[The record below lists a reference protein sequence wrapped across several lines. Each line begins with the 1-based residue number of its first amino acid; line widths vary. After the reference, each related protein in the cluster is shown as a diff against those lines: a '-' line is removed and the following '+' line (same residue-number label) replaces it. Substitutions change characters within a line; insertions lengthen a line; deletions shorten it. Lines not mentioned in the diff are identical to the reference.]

1 VKGQS
6 GTTGGIFAVLAVLVT
21 VAVAGALIAGNHR
34 SDPPLEV
41 VVDMPPP
48 AAKSA
53 PESVA
58 EATPEPEVDGGAPN
72 TPAESAA
79 DDVPEIDTAAGNG
92 GGDEATPPNPIAENG
107 GIAPEDR
114 ETATPPP
121 VAVSDG
127 APNEAVGPD
136 EPAGPDKATG
146 ADAEAAAEP
155 GLPGGPDRL
164 ATTAVEPPIEER
176 RPAATSSFFDAPGTL
191 FDAVVIIRR
200 SNLRSEPGTDS
211 PVLAKL
217 DPGERVFRLDDK
229 PVQGYYRVSSQGV
242 VGWVWWLNVRDGPG
256 GNIDE

>member
-58 EATPEPEVDGGAPN
+58 AATPEPEVDGGAPS

-176 RPAATSSFFDAPGTL
+176 RPAATSSFLDAPGTL